1 MGQSLVDRLNSGN
14 TEENKMSVL
23 ENSNKLRGYD
33 INDITRVFKSGDFLA
48 LNDPLKIKNL
58 EMYGIDNNVTDRI
71 LVAEINDR
79 KRGHKVYQF
88 VNTSDSNGLKR
99 GDILTLDPDK
109 EGKENQ
115 TEFDEDF
122 VQYCIELVKKGI
134 PNIET
139 VTTPDKLMEALGL
152 KTYEDII
159 YMAARKSSVEKQI
172 SDRVRTIDDKRKL
185 VEDLGADTSKA
196 KDENDA
202 SLDEERDEE
211 GKTINAEEEQEGMT
225 IEEASEVLGIEKEK
239 LREIAGDNGKI
250 LGVKKTSD
258 IDSLSRQ
265 LGFGMSNAGSEVIML
280 KVAGPGIKNEGF
292 VLNTDGSPVF
302 SKENGDT
309 TLITELVEDG
319 ANGDAIEDIDRAIR
333 EHDAESK
340 KIETIDPLT
349 GKKSIEFAEEGNE
362 NAIAAYEQESNLLLQ
377 QLKDEIQKILDGNG
391 KDSEKLTEVSNKL
404 FMAKGQLIHLQE
416 AYNITE
422 NDKIDEIE
430 QQAKD
435 TSGDAEVEKNK
446 ENIEGVLRATGKT
459 IAGVAAGV
467 GATLIGNTK
476 DDKEDD
482 DQKVLGP
489 KNAGKYGF

>member
-1 MGQSLVDRLNSGN
+1 MGQTLVDRLNSGN
-14 TEENKMSVL
+14 TIENKMSAL

-71 LVAEINDR
+71 LVAEINDK

-122 VQYCIELVKKGI
+122 AKYCIELVKKGI

-172 SDRVRTIDDKRKL
+172 SDRVRTVDDKRKL
-185 VEDLGADTSKA
+185 VEDLGADAGKA
-196 KDENDA
+196 KDENDNP
-202 SLDEERDEE
+202 LDEEIDEE
-211 GKTINAEEEQEGMT
+211 GRPVKPEEEQEEGMT
-225 IEEASEVLGIEKEK
+225 IEEASEVLGIPKIELEK
-239 LREIAGDNGKI
+239 IAGENGKI
-250 LGVKKTSD
+250 LGVRKTSD
-258 IDSLSRQ
+258 TAALSRQ
-265 LGFGMSNAGSEVIML
+265 LGFEMSNAGSEVIMI
-280 KVAGPGIKNEGF
+280 KVAGPGIKSEGV
-292 VLNTDGSPVF
+292 VLNQDGSTVF

-319 ANGDAIEDIDRAIR
+319 SNGDDIKDIDQAIR

-362 NAIAAYEQESNLLLQ
+362 SAIVAYEQESNLLLQ

-391 KDSEKLTEVSNKL
+391 KESEKLTEISNKL
-404 FMAKGQLIHLQE
+404 FMAKGQLIHLQD

-422 NDKIDEIE
+422 NDKIDEVE

-435 TSGDAEVEKNK
+435 ASGDAEVEKHK
-446 ENIEGVLRATGKT
+446 ENVKSVLTTTGKT
-459 IAGVAAGV
+459 VAAVAAGI
-467 GATLIGNTK
+467 GATLLEDK
-476 DDKEDD
+476 DEER
-482 DQKVLGP
+482 VPGP
-489 KNAGKYGF
+489 KNAGRYGF